1 VANVETR
8 DRPPA
13 GRIVL
18 TYEDY
23 CALPDDGRRYEVI
36 EGELVVTPS
45 PRRAHQRFSGNLFV
59 TLHTHVRERNLGEV
73 YAAPFDVILENT
85 SIVVPDLLFVSRDR
99 LSIVAERGVEGAP
112 DMIVEILSS
121 ATARRDRVEKAQLY
135 ARHGVGHYW
144 LADPV
149 GRTFET
155 FELTGGQYRLVVS
168 LSGAALFAPSLFPGL
183 TIPLRDLWG

>member
-1 VANVETR
+1 MANVETR

-36 EGELVVTPS
+36 EGELAVTPS
-45 PRRAHQRFSGNLFV
+45 PRRAHQRFSRNLLV
-59 TLHTHVRERNLGEV
+59 VLHAHVREHDLGEV
-73 YAAPFDVILENT
+73 FDAPFDVILENT
-85 SIVVPDLLFVSRDR
+85 AIVVPDLLFVSRER
-99 LSIVAERGVEGAP
+99 LTIVTERGVEGAP
-112 DMIVEILSS
+112 DLIVEILSS